1 MLAEVLA
8 IGNYFESE
16 IMISQISQTVRE
28 ESLVDYLYV
37 QLYFSNSEITI
48 DMRPH
53 RSIVQFNVIL
63 PRLKG
68 GWRLLGFMYF

>member
-53 RSIVQFNVIL
+53 RSIVQFNVHFA
-63 PRLKG
+63 KT
-68 GWRLLGFMYF
+68 